1 MLAADKLQ
9 LQSALKQQA
18 TALKEKEFNLHHS
31 NLMTVGTQAAVLAGL
46 DITMFIE
53 FQPAPDSD
61 WPVPYQLVARV
72 LKLCYY
78 TVIVSAFSANLLVVA
93 HTTALSVL
101 GAGLAL
107 RGPDGS
113 MMTATDGLYEERRS
127 VFNVF
132 GIGLALTV
140 GSVLISVWLILRCEA
155 AFVCWLITLWTCRKM
170 WENYKRVRERF
181 GFDESETVDFSD
193 IMDGPAA
200 IIAIPHKISRMT
212 KRVLGVQS
220 TSSSSHGQYSP
231 GNRSPQHKNAG
242 KNTMHNMNGSG
253 TANHKLLSRHSD
265 LEVGRMS
272 NNKLMPIDG
281 YDENSSSSQDDG
293 MSNPGYFQS
302 LIRRDNAIRRSARQT
317 IDSQETV

>member
-18 TALKEKEFNLHHS
+18 TALKEKEFNLHHT

-53 FQPAPDSD
+53 FQPAADHD
-61 WPVPYQLVARV
+61 WAPPYQIIARMI
-72 LKLCYY
+72 KFFYY
-78 TVIVSAFSANLLVVA
+78 IVIVSAFSANLLVVA

-127 VFNVF
+127 VFQVF

-140 GSVLISVWLILRCEA
+140 GSVLLSVWLILHWEA
-155 AFVCWLITLWTCRKM
+155 ALVCWLITLWTCRKM
-170 WENYKRVRERF
+170 WDNYQRVRQRF

-200 IIAIPHKISRMT
+200 IIAIPKKVARLT
-212 KRVLGVQS
+212 QRAFGVS
-220 TSSSSHGQYSP
+220 SYSSSPNKSDNKRASQKKKPPSSSG
-231 GNRSPQHKNAG
+231 GNNLHKTLLSSDSN
-242 KNTMHNMNGSG
+242 HMNGHHH
-253 TANHKLLSRHSD
+253 AQ
-265 LEVGRMS
+265 
-272 NNKLMPIDG
+272 
-281 YDENSSSSQDDG
+281 QDDREDDHYTDD
-293 MSNPGYFQS
+293 SENDTNTEYSSEVERSFFQK
-302 LIRRDNAIRRSARQT
+302 LIQRDNTVRRTSRKVLDT
-317 IDSQETV
+317 QETV